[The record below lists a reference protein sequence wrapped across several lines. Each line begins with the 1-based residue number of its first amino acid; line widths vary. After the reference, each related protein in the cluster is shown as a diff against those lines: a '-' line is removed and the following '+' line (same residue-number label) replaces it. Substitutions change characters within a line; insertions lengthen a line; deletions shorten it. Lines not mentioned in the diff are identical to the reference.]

1 MGIYM
6 KKIIVLCFV
15 LAGLSINAQEK
26 KTDSTSNWTKKGTF
40 TLLFNQA
47 SFSNWIA
54 GGENSVSGTVSINYD
69 FNYKKG
75 DWAWDNKI
83 ITKYGISNISGTGT
97 RKTDD
102 QFEFNSLVSKKASK
116 NWAYSFFANVRTQ
129 FTTGYDYSTTPKTPT
144 SEFFAPGFVTL
155 GPGMVYKKSDNFSI
169 NLSPATAKATFVS
182 NQFAGQYGTDPG
194 ETSRYELGFYA
205 AVYYKATLMENVTV
219 ENIFNAYSNYLED
232 AQNIDLNYQINF
244 VMQINKYL
252 STNLNLHMILDDNV
266 SSEVQFKQLFGLGV
280 NYIF

>member
-1 MGIYM
+1 M
-6 KKIIVLCFV
+6 KKLLILCFV

-26 KTDSTSNWTKKGTF
+26 EKDSVSNWTKKGVF

-69 FNYKKG
+69 FNYKNG
-75 DWAWDNKI
+75 DWTWDNKI
-83 ITKYGISNISGTGT
+83 ITKYGLSNISGTGT

-102 QFEFNSLVSKKASK
+102 FFEFNSLLGKKTSG
-116 NWAYSFFANVRTQ
+116 NWSYSLLLNIRSQ
-129 FTTGYDYSTTPKTPT
+129 FTDGFDYSTTPKTVT
-144 SEFFAPGFVTL
+144 SEFFAPGYVTL
-155 GPGMVYKKSDNFSI
+155 GPGMLYKKSDNFTMHV
-169 NLSPATAKATFVS
+169 SPATMKATYVS
-182 NQFAGQYGTDPG
+182 KDLTANGSVFGVDQGG
-194 ETSRYELGFYA
+194 TSRYELGFYA
-205 AVYYKATLMENVTV
+205 AIFYKTKLMENVTM

-232 AQNIDLNYQINF
+232 PQNIDLNYQINF

-252 STNLNLHMILDDNV
+252 STNLNLHMIVDDNAT
-266 SSEVQFKQLFGLGV
+266 SRVQFKQLFGLGV

>member
-1 MGIYM
+1 M
-6 KKIIVLCFV
+6 KKIILLCFV
-15 LAGLSINAQEK
+15 LTCMSINSQEK
-26 KTDSTSNWTKKGTF
+26 KVDSLSNWKKAGTF
-40 TLLFNQA
+40 SLLFNQA

-54 GGENSVSGTVSINYD
+54 GGENSVAATINVNYD
-69 FNYKKG
+69 FNYKNG

-83 ITKYGISNISGTGT
+83 ISRYGISNVSGTGT

-102 QFEFNSLVSKKASK
+102 LLEFNSLLSKKASK

-129 FTTGYDYSTTPKTPT
+129 FTTGYDYTTPTKSPT
-144 SEFFAPGFVTL
+144 SEFFAPGFVTT
-155 GPGMVYKKSDNFSI
+155 GPGMVYKKSDNFSL

-182 NQFAGQYGTDPG
+182 QQFAGDYGTDVG
-194 ETSRYELGFYA
+194 ETSRYEVGFYA
-205 AVYYKATLMENVTV
+205 ALYYKATLMENVTV

-232 AQNIDLNYQINF
+232 TQNIDLNYQINF

-252 STNLNLHMILDDNV
+252 STNLNLHMIIDDNV
-266 SSEVQFKQLFGLGV
+266 SSSTQFKQLFGLGV

>member
-1 MGIYM
+1 M
-6 KKIIVLCFV
+6 KKGVFILLLFV
-15 LAGLSINAQEK
+15 GFTTIAQEQK
-26 KTDSTSNWTKKGTF
+26 QDSVSNWTKKGVF
-40 TLLFNQA
+40 SLLFNQS

-54 GGENSVSGTVSINYD
+54 GGENSVAATINVNYD
-69 FNYKKG
+69 FNYKSG

-83 ITKYGISNISGTGT
+83 ISRYGISNVSGTGT

-102 QFEFNSLVSKKASK
+102 LLEFNSLLSKKASD

-129 FTTGYDYSTTPKTPT
+129 FTTGYDYTTPTKTPT
-144 SEFFAPGFVTL
+144 SEFFAPGFVTT
-155 GPGMVYKKSDNFSI
+155 GPGMVYKKSDNFSL

-182 NQFAGQYGTDPG
+182 QQFAGQYGTDAG
-194 ETSRYELGFYA
+194 ETSRYEVGFYA
-205 AVYYKATLMENVTV
+205 ALYYKATLMENVTV

-232 AQNIDLNYQINF
+232 AQNVDLNYQINF

-252 STNLNLHMILDDNV
+252 STNLNLHMIVDDNV
-266 SSEVQFKQLFGLGV
+266 SSSTQFKQLFGLGV

>member
-15 LAGLSINAQEK
+15 LAGVSINAQEK

-54 GGENSVSGTVSINYD
+54 GGENSVSGTVSVNYD

-75 DWAWDNKI
+75 NWTWDNKI
-83 ITKYGISNISGTGT
+83 ITKYGISNISGTGN

-102 QFEFNSLVSKKASK
+102 QFEFNSLIGKKAGK
-116 NWAYSFFANVRTQ
+116 NWSYSFFANIRTQ
-129 FTTGYDYSTTPKTPT
+129 FTTGYDYSTTPETET
-144 SEFFAPGFVTL
+144 SEFFAPGYLTF
-155 GPGMVYKKSDNFSI
+155 GPGMVYKKSANFSL
-169 NLSPATAKATFVS
+169 NLAPLTSKATFVS

-194 ETSRYELGFYA
+194 KTSRYELGFYA
-205 AVYYKATLMENVTV
+205 AVYYKATLMENVSI
-219 ENIFNAYSNYLED
+219 ENIFNAYSNYLEE
-232 AQNIDLNYQINF
+232 AKNIDVNYQINL

-252 STNLNLHMILDDNV
+252 STNLNFHMIADDNA
-266 SSEVQFKQLFGLGV
+266 SSRVQFKEVFGLGV

>member
-1 MGIYM
+1 M
-6 KKIIVLCFV
+6 KKILLIGIV
-15 LAGLSINAQEK
+15 LAGMSINAQNK
-26 KTDSTSNWTKKGTF
+26 KIDSTSNWTKKGTF

-47 SFSNWIA
+47 TFSNWIA
-54 GGENSVSGTVSINYD
+54 GGENSVSGTLNINYD

-75 DWAWDNKI
+75 NWAWDNKI
-83 ITKYGISNISGTGT
+83 IGRYGISNISGTGT

-102 QFEFNSLVSKKASK
+102 LFEFNSLVSKKASN
-116 NWAYSFFANVRTQ
+116 NWSYSFFANVRSQ
-129 FTTGYDYSTTPKTPT
+129 FTTGYDYSTPTKTPT
-144 SEFFAPGFVTL
+144 TEFFAPGFVTT

-182 NQFAGQYGTDPG
+182 SRFTDNGAAFGVDQG
-194 ETSRYELGFYA
+194 ETSRYELGFYTA
-205 AVYYKATLMENVTV
+205 IYYKATLMENVTV

-232 AQNIDLNYQINF
+232 AKNIDINYQINF

-252 STNLNLHMILDDNV
+252 STNLNLHMIADDNV
-266 SSEVQFKQLFGLGV
+266 SSRVQFKQLFGLGV